1 MNLNVDKQHET
12 YNFSSHKKNYKILK
26 YHCLKIRLTKKQWKC
41 NRNLFIYSEYN
52 YESMLNI

>member
-1 MNLNVDKQHET
+1 MDLNVDKQHET

-41 NRNLFIYSEYN
+41 NRNLFICSEYK
-52 YESMLNI
+52 